1 MSTQTPSL
9 KSFPFLQQISLRAL
23 AEDVRKKSEEYER
36 GVYDENVRTV
46 PRWQAQEMVP
56 SNRLRPGSTKQI
68 LRAEEEEQ
76 LELVCHITNITHYYN
91 IKLI

>member
-1 MSTQTPSL
+1 M
-9 KSFPFLQQISLRAL
+9 QQISLRAL

-56 SNRLRPGSTKQI
+56 SSRLRPGSNKQL

-76 LELVCHITNITHYYN
+76 LELVRIIVDIISYYN
-91 IKLI
+91 IILI